1 MSKARSKKNGT
12 VLYDLEDHVENNDAE
27 FKLVGDGDIEKIS
40 SILGQSRSPNLLYIG
55 KSGLGKTANL
65 YGIAQRKK
73 VTIDGTLG
81 PDETRLPLHMIDR
94 RYLVL
99 DTNRLFSRNDPER
112 IQQKLQEIF
121 AELDKPGRHVLII
134 EDMNDW
140 LRGIEDN
147 QCQGMIPSFI
157 NQLKRGSFQLIAMV
171 RDEPGKNNLAR
182 ILETHS
188 EMTELFTVLEKKPP
202 SKDEVLEIM
211 RRSKGALEAHHDGLH
226 ITDEAN
232 EEVVNL
238 TFLYPNLRQYM
249 REQPA
254 RSLRMR
260 DQIASTFV
268 SRRQSRPQ
276 ELMELERELEGIT
289 EKLEAGDET
298 PELLAAKATVEAQID
313 QVQEAWDKRTHEL
326 GQAYLK
332 KRNLERDLQ
341 ELEAD
346 IEDEKEKIGESFESE
361 HGRTMTDKDMAN
373 HKTPNLKELE
383 TYARQARKELAD
395 ADEAAQAIK
404 SDHNTQLTLDV
415 NDIRAGFSEMTG
427 IPVKDLNADEA
438 TKVMGLDKR
447 LKEKIYGQDD
457 VVDTVSGAI
466 RRAKAGLK
474 DPQKPIGSFMMLGS
488 SGVGKSYMAECLADD
503 LYGDK
508 EALTV
513 FDMSEFMER
522 QNLSRLIGS
531 TPGLVGFGEGGK
543 LTNAVRV
550 RPYQIILLDEIEKA
564 HPDVFKILLQVLDKG
579 RLSDE
584 VGTVD
589 FRNTVIMMTT
599 NLGQEL
605 SFDPNRTSRNSRD
618 DIISAVRRIF
628 PQELINRVDDF
639 MLFKSLSPE
648 NVQKIVRRELK
659 GLNGMLA
666 GRNMEAV
673 LPDEDVASLV
683 TDKYREEEGAR
694 QILKFI
700 NNNMTDQVADIVLS
714 HSHDKSG
721 GTIMVRYNPD
731 DDRFDVRFSKGG
743 GGVIKPFEISP
754 DEIRPVGG
762 GGAGGIPG
770 VPGGAARSAF
780 AAFAPSFH

>member
-1 MSKARSKKNGT
+1 MVSARSKQNGT
-12 VLYDLEDHVENNDAE
+12 VLYDLEDHVELNDAD
-27 FKLVGDGDIEKIS
+27 FKLVGDGDIERIS
-40 SILGQSRSPNLLYIG
+40 SILGQSRSPNLLYVG
-55 KSGLGKTANL
+55 KSGLGKTANIH
-65 YGIAQRKK
+65 GIAQRKK
-73 VTIDGTLG
+73 ATIEGTLAA
-81 PDETRLPLHMIDR
+81 DESRLPLHMIDR
-94 RYLVL
+94 RYMVL

-112 IQQKLQEIF
+112 IQQKLKEIF

-157 NQLKRGSFQLIAMV
+157 NQLNRGAFQLIAMV
-171 RDEPGKNNLAR
+171 RDEAGKNNLASV
-182 ILETHS
+182 LEAHS

-211 RRSKGALEAHHDGLH
+211 RRSKGALEGHHDGLH

-232 EEVVNL
+232 EEIVNL

-268 SRRQSRPQ
+268 SRMQARPQ
-276 ELMELERELEGIT
+276 ELTELERELKSVSDNIANSGET
-289 EKLEAGDET
+289 DE
-298 PELLAAKATVEAQID
+298 LIAARETIEAQIQ
-313 QVQEAWDKRTHEL
+313 QVQETWDTRTHEL

-332 KRNLERDLQ
+332 KRTLERDLQ
-341 ELEAD
+341 ELEGD
-346 IEDEKEKIGESFESE
+346 IDEEKEALKADFEE
-361 HGRTMTDKDMAN
+361 EYGREFTDKDYAA
-373 HKTPNLKELE
+373 HKTSKIKGLE
-383 TYARQARKELAD
+383 TFSRQARKELES

-404 SDHNTQLTLDV
+404 SAHNTQLTLSV
-415 NDIRAGFSEMTG
+415 QDIRDGFSEMTG

-438 TKVMGLDKR
+438 TKVMGLDSR

-457 VVDTVSGAI
+457 VVDTISGAI

-488 SGVGKSYMAECLADD
+488 SGVGKSYMAECLAEDM
-503 LYGDK
+503 YGDK

-531 TPGLVGFGEGGK
+531 TPGLVGYGEGGK
-543 LTNAVRV
+543 LTNAVRS

-584 VGTVD
+584 LGTVD

-605 SFDPNRTSRNSRD
+605 SFDADRTSRNSRD
-618 DIISAVRRIF
+618 DIISSVRKIF

-639 MLFKSLSPE
+639 MLFKALSPE
-648 NVQKIVRRELK
+648 NVGRIVQREMTS
-659 GLNGMLA
+659 LNAMLA
-666 GRNMEAV
+666 GKKMDVV
-673 LPDEDVASLV
+673 LPDADIASLV
-683 TDKYREEEGAR
+683 GDKYREEEGAR

-700 NNNMTDQVADIVLS
+700 NNNMTDQVADIVLTNS
-714 HSHDKSG
+714 QDKQG
-721 GTIMVRYNPD
+721 GTIVVRYNPD
-731 DDRFDVRFSKGG
+731 NDRFDVSFTADKPDKAKQEMDAENASPAGG
-743 GGVIKPFEISP
+743 GGGGL
-754 DEIRPVGG
+754 VGG
-762 GGAGGIPG
+762 MPGGIT
-770 VPGGAARSAF
+770 R
-780 AAFAPSFH
+780 AAFSAALAPSFH